1 MTVATRLARSPALW
15 LGLIVLVAF
24 AVAVRYVL
32 GFSNYVIMSDEL
44 GYMKQAVHL
53 AETLT
58 PSTNGEMWFNSSAQ
72 LGPLLFAPA
81 YGLLDTPAAF
91 DVSHVL
97 AAAAFVSTAVP
108 VYLLARDVVEERV
121 AALLAAALSIAVPWL
136 GMSASL
142 MSETVAYPASAW
154 ALLAMTRAVAAPSP
168 RRDLVALAAILLATL
183 GRTQLIVLAGALAAA
198 VVLHT
203 VLYGRGLPGARRPRN
218 VGRALLDAGRGHV
231 VLVATGVLAGVLAL
245 SGVSGLSVLGS
256 YAGPAGGDILPA
268 GALAAGR
275 EMLAYVAIGAGAL
288 PLALAIAWGTLTL
301 LAPRTRVAHAFAA
314 VGLCV
319 SLVLIVVAGSFTV
332 RYAPAINDRYL
343 FFLVPVLM
351 VGTMGLLFERR
362 PATIALVVAAVIAGA
377 VIAASDLAQSGPS
390 LVSPSQIFHT
400 VLDGRTSQVRAALGL
415 GSLTAA
421 TLVAVLVV
429 VATLALA
436 IMRRRLPAPRL
447 GLVCAVG
454 VLAVGVAQ
462 TGYALDRLGAT
473 QAGVSQAFLDGRDW
487 LDREAPGN
495 APIGLVLGT
504 VFEPAV
510 SPAVWWDV
518 SFWSKRAD
526 RVWVL
531 PRGDHHGQNFKR
543 EAAIDPMT
551 GTIPALDEREL
562 LVLSVEER
570 RFELRGQKAVAGRN
584 GVMVVRATRP
594 YRAAWTL
601 QATTEE
607 SVIAVDRAGRLRI
620 YADGRGG
627 PRRMTVTVTS
637 SPGAPRGYYGRL
649 VVDGRGE
656 RVPVNIGTTER
667 LSTPITLPPT
677 GFTDVR
683 LEVSDP
689 LPGTTPDPDAGLKVL
704 AVQVRR

>member
-1 MTVATRLARSPALW
+1 MATRLARSPALW
-15 LGLIVLVAF
+15 LGLIILVAF

-32 GFSNYVIMSDEL
+32 GFSSYVIMSDEL

-53 AETLT
+53 AQTLT
-58 PSTNGEMWFNSSAQ
+58 PSTNGEMWFNSYAQ

-81 YGLLDTPAAF
+81 YGLLDAPAAF

-108 VYLLARDVVEERV
+108 VYLLARDVVEERP
-121 AALLAAALSIAVPWL
+121 AALLAGALSIAVPWL

-142 MSETVAYPASAW
+142 MSETVAYPTSAW

-183 GRTQLIVLAGALAAA
+183 ARTQLIVLAGALVAA

-203 VLYGRGLPGARRPRN
+203 VLYERRRFETPRALT
-218 VGRALLDAGRGHV
+218 VGRALLEAGRGHV
-231 VLVATGVLAGVLAL
+231 VLVAAGVLAAALAL
-245 SGVSGLSVLGS
+245 SGVSGSSVLGA
-256 YAGPAGGDILPA
+256 YAGPAGGSILPK

-288 PLALAIAWGTLTL
+288 PLALAIAWVGLTL
-301 LAPRTRVAHAFAA
+301 RAPRTRVAHAFAA

-351 VGTMGLLFERR
+351 VATIGLLFERR
-362 PATIALVVAAVIAGA
+362 PASIALVVAGVIAGA
-377 VIAASDLAQSGPS
+377 VIASSDLAQSGPS

-415 GSLTAA
+415 EALTAA
-421 TLVAVLVV
+421 TLVALLVV
-429 VATLALA
+429 VAAIALA
-436 IMRRRLPAPRL
+436 ILRRRPPPARL

-454 VLAVGVAQ
+454 LLAVGVAQ

-473 QAGVSQAFLDGRDW
+473 QAGVSQAFLDVRDW
-487 LDREAPGN
+487 LDREAPGD

-526 RVWVL
+526 RVWLL
-531 PRGDHHGQNFKR
+531 PRGNHHGQNFKR
-543 EAAIDPMT
+543 EAVIDPLT
-551 GTIPALDEREL
+551 GAIPALDEREL

-570 RFELRGQKAVAGRN
+570 RFELRGQTTVGGRN
-584 GVMVVRATRP
+584 GVVVVRAPRH
-594 YRAAWTL
+594 YHAAWTL
-601 QATTEE
+601 EATTEA
-607 SVIAVDRAGRLRI
+607 SGVAGDRSGRLRI
-620 YADGRGG
+620 YGDGRGG
-627 PRRMTVTVTS
+627 ARRVVVTVTS
-637 SPGAPRGYYGRL
+637 SLGAPRGYYGRL
-649 VVDGRGE
+649 VVDGRGATI
-656 RVPVNIGTTER
+656 PVNIGTTER

-677 GFTDVR
+677 GFIDLR
-683 LEVSDP
+683 LEVTDP
-689 LPGTTPDPDAGLKVL
+689 LPDATPDRAAGLKVL
-704 AVQVRR
+704 LVEVRDR